1 VTIFFISVAARQEDD
16 EMVLQI
22 IYVFYVISRHTATRD
37 YLIKETGILYLLVTP
52 LYPRKLALNFADKWR
67 SLSRYSSLAD

>member
-1 VTIFFISVAARQEDD
+1 VTIFTAYFVSVAAKQEDD

-37 YLIKETGILYLLVTP
+37 YLIKETGILYLLVIW
-52 LYPRKLALNFADKWR
+52 LLHAG
-67 SLSRYSSLAD
+67 

>member
-1 VTIFFISVAARQEDD
+1 MAYFISVAAKQEDD

-37 YLIKETGILYLLVTP
+37 YLIKETGILCLLVI
-52 LYPRKLALNFADKWR
+52 RVMV
-67 SLSRYSSLAD
+67 